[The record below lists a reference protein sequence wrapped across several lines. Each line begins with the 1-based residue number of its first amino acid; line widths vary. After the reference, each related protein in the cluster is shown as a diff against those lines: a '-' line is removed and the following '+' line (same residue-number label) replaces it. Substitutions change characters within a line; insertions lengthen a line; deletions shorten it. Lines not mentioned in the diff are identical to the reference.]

1 MKLLYAEDELNIA
14 GPVREILQMEG
25 YEVLHAADGAIA
37 WEALQKERFDA
48 VILDIMMP
56 NTDGLTVL
64 SNMRSCGMETPVLL
78 LTAKAELDD
87 RVEGLSVGADDY
99 LTKPFAVKE
108 LLARLNALLRRARKQ
123 GTALPL
129 TCGNTTLLPDTNE
142 LKTDVGSLRL
152 SNHETALLALLLR
165 NPDTAF
171 THTQLAL
178 QIWQDPEKTDAAL
191 LYLSYLDT
199 KLTQLRAGLDI
210 VTESGSSMLKVR

>member
-14 GPVREILQMEG
+14 EPVKEILQMEG

-37 WEALQKERFDA
+37 WAALQNDRFDA
-48 VILDIMMP
+48 VVLDIMMP
-56 NTDGLTVL
+56 NMDGMTML
-64 SNMRSCGMETPVLL
+64 SNMRSSGIETPVLL

-108 LLARLNALLRRARKQ
+108 LLARLNALLRRAKKQ
-123 GTALPL
+123 DSVQPL

-142 LKTDVGSLRL
+142 LKTNTGSLRL

-165 NPDTAF
+165 NPNTAF
-171 THTQLAL
+171 AHGQLAL
-178 QIWQDPEKTDAAL
+178 QIWQDAAKTDVAL

-199 KLTQLRAGLDI
+199 KLTQLRSDLEI
-210 VTESGSSMLKVR
+210 LTESGSSTLKVG